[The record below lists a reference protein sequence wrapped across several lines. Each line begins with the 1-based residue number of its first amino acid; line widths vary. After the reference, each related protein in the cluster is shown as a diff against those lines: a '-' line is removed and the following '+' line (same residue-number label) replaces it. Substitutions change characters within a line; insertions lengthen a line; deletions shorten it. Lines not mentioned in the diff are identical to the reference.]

1 MPIKSASKID
11 NYAYCPI
18 RSLSANNC
26 LIYQERSPAVRPPFL
41 VFGYKNFMIKQVDS
55 TNRSSIH
62 SSKTATHAHVHDEES
77 LRQIVNRLSRIE
89 GHVRGIKTMVREHRP
104 CPEVLNQIAAVK
116 GAISSVAK
124 IILEDH
130 LEECLV
136 RAADRGNLEV
146 EIKEL
151 KDALN
156 RFLP

>member
-1 MPIKSASKID
+1 MID
-11 NYAYCPI
+11 
-18 RSLSANNC
+18 
-26 LIYQERSPAVRPPFL
+26 QVSPSR
-41 VFGYKNFMIKQVDS
+41 
-55 TNRSSIH
+55 
-62 SSKTATHAHVHDEES
+62 KTKLDNSGVLPHVHNEKS
-77 LRQIVNRLSRIE
+77 LRQIINRLSRIE
-89 GHVRGIKTMVREHRP
+89 GHVRGIKTMVNENRP
-104 CPEVLNQIAAVK
+104 CPEVLNQVAAVK

-136 RAADRGNLEV
+136 RASEQGNLEA

>member
-1 MPIKSASKID
+1 MLDQS
-11 NYAYCPI
+11 
-18 RSLSANNC
+18 SLPKRNTLGNSD
-26 LIYQERSPAVRPPFL
+26 ISPH
-41 VFGYKNFMIKQVDS
+41 I
-55 TNRSSIH
+55 
-62 SSKTATHAHVHDEES
+62 HDEES
-77 LRQIVNRLSRIE
+77 LRQIINRLSRIE
-89 GHVRGIKTMVREHRP
+89 GHVRGIKTMVNEHRP
-104 CPEVLNQIAAVK
+104 CPEILNQIAAVK

-136 RAADRGNLEV
+136 RAVDQGNLEA

>member
-1 MPIKSASKID
+1 MTKK
-11 NYAYCPI
+11 
-18 RSLSANNC
+18 
-26 LIYQERSPAVRPPFL
+26 
-41 VFGYKNFMIKQVDS
+41 VDS
-55 TNRSSIH
+55 SKSSSLNTLNI
-62 SSKTATHAHVHDEES
+62 SPHVHDEES
-77 LRQIVNRLSRIE
+77 LRQIINRLSRIE
-89 GHVRGIKTMVREHRP
+89 GHVRGIKTMVSEHRP

-136 RAADRGNLEV
+136 RAADQGNLEA

>member
-1 MPIKSASKID
+1 MIDKSSSPRKILD
-11 NYAYCPI
+11 
-18 RSLSANNC
+18 
-26 LIYQERSPAVRPPFL
+26 
-41 VFGYKNFMIKQVDS
+41 
-55 TNRSSIH
+55 
-62 SSKTATHAHVHDEES
+62 SSKTSTHVHNEQS
-77 LRQIVNRLSRIE
+77 LKQITNRLSRIE
-89 GHVRGIKTMVREHRP
+89 GHVRGIKMMVNEHRP
-104 CPEVLNQIAAVK
+104 CPDVLNQIAAVK

-130 LEECLV
+130 LEECLI

>member
-1 MPIKSASKID
+1 MVKQVNSTD
-11 NYAYCPI
+11 
-18 RSLSANNC
+18 RSLIPN
-26 LIYQERSPAVRPPFL
+26 
-41 VFGYKNFMIKQVDS
+41 
-55 TNRSSIH
+55 
-62 SSKTATHAHVHDEES
+62 SKTASHAHVHDEES
-77 LRQIVNRLSRIE
+77 LRRIVNRLSRIE

-146 EIKEL
+146 EIEEL

>member
-1 MPIKSASKID
+1 MIDQSTSSSKNTVGNLGNLDKSKI
-11 NYAYCPI
+11 AP
-18 RSLSANNC
+18 
-26 LIYQERSPAVRPPFL
+26 
-41 VFGYKNFMIKQVDS
+41 
-55 TNRSSIH
+55 
-62 SSKTATHAHVHDEES
+62 HVHNEES
-77 LRQIVNRLSRIE
+77 LKQIINRLSRIE
-89 GHVRGIKTMVREHRP
+89 GHVRGIKTMVGEHRP

-124 IILEDH
+124 IILEAH

-136 RAADRGNLEV
+136 RAVDQGNLEA

>member
-1 MPIKSASKID
+1 MT
-11 NYAYCPI
+11 
-18 RSLSANNC
+18 
-26 LIYQERSPAVRPPFL
+26 ERSRL
-41 VFGYKNFMIKQVDS
+41 SRKTILDN
-55 TNRSSIH
+55 
-62 SSKTATHAHVHDEES
+62 SKASPHPHVHDEES

-89 GHVRGIKTMVREHRP
+89 GHVRGIKTMVSENRP

-130 LEECLV
+130 LEECLI
-136 RAADRGNLEV
+136 RAVDRGNLEA